1 MVWPA
6 LLYCKNEPLFPS
18 DMNGRILFDIESSM
32 NHSVEWRP
40 SIKHETTVSL
50 HVLVSKYIWV
60 SDICSGETKQRNLDF
75 AWLRVILQDFKFMVC
90 ITIDQITCKC
100 LYVV

>member
-1 MVWPA
+1 
-6 LLYCKNEPLFPS
+6 
-18 DMNGRILFDIESSM
+18 MNGRISFGKEASIKY
-32 NHSVEWRP
+32 SVEWRP

-75 AWLRVILQDFKFMVC
+75 A
-90 ITIDQITCKC
+90 
-100 LYVV
+100 